1 MNLVLLSSLSLAAFS
16 LAAPAVAAVAPS
28 NAPLAVRSAPD
39 LPFEQRADEGAPATH
54 GELFHHDGST
64 DSFSARD
71 EDGLYKRLRVTL
83 DADTILGTANLY
95 AVVYTDGNAW
105 ERLFTTDDFA
115 IHGAAPAEGDLV
127 EADLVSGH
135 SSGLCGALEGLHPA
149 SP

>member
-1 MNLVLLSSLSLAAFS
+1 MNLVLLSSLSLAALS

-28 NAPLAVRSAPD
+28 NAPPTVRSAPD
-39 LPFEQRADEGAPATH
+39 LPFEQRG
-54 GELFHHDGST
+54 DGST
-64 DSFSARD
+64 DSFSAGD
-71 EDGLYKRLRVTL
+71 QDGFYKHLRVTL